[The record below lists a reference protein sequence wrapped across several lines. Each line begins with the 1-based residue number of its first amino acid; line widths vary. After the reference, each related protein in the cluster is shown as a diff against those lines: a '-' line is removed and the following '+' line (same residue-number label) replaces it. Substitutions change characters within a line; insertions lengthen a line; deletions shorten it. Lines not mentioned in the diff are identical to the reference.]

1 MRDIMLKIVG
11 RQIFSEK
18 EEDKIELVTEGKF
31 YKSGDSV
38 FIEYEESEFSGM
50 PGCKTNLQ
58 LTGDKVSMK
67 RIGDP
72 MDNTV
77 IEFEKGKRY
86 TGKYETPYGTGE
98 IEVLTNAIENNLT
111 ENGAGTLDIDYNI
124 SLRGLA
130 ESRNRLKIEV
140 M

>member
-1 MRDIMLKIVG
+1 MRDIILKIVG

-18 EEDKIELVTEGKF
+18 EEDKIELVTEGKL

-58 LTGDKVSMK
+58 LTGDKVKMK

-86 TGKYETPYGTGE
+86 TGKYETPYGTFE

>member
-18 EEDKIELVTEGKF
+18 EEDKIELVTEGKL
-31 YKSGDSV
+31 YRSGDSL

-58 LTGDKVSMK
+58 LTGDKVKMK

-72 MDNTV
+72 LDNTV

-86 TGKYETPYGTGE
+86 KGEYETPYGTFE
-98 IEVLTNAIENNLT
+98 IEVLTNNIENNLA
-111 ENGAGTLDIDYNI
+111 ENGAGTLDIDYDI

-130 ESRNRLKIEV
+130 ESRNRLKIEI